1 MNEQRII
8 DVTLPLSPQHQ
19 IEYFKD
25 KSILFRVDIKNSRIS
40 PKQCLMTLSNMR
52 LKAEVQGVTPELLKE
67 YMTGN
72 FVVETTNL
80 AKITAN
86 VIFGYKYQE
95 MPYTDVQNDF
105 SLEDYA
111 HFIVDNQEMIEQW
124 CNLIKSIPLY
134 LAMSATKFLDEET
147 LELLRQE
154 LPKVEGRL
162 PAIGANL
169 SQVLALPEFLVMFNT
184 DDDLKNLMSQSY
196 YPYYFDEQVYGGEKL
211 ISFLASENHKTDF
224 AVLSTVAMQFLKE
237 KELK

>member
-1 MNEQRII
+1 MNEPRII

-52 LKAEVQGVTPELLKE
+52 LKAEVQGITAELLKE

-86 VIFGYKYQE
+86 IIFGYKYQE

-154 LPKVEGRL
+154 LPKVEGRI

-196 YPYYFDEQVYGGEKL
+196 YPYYFDEQIYGGEKL
-211 ISFLASENHKTDF
+211 ISFLASEKHKTDF